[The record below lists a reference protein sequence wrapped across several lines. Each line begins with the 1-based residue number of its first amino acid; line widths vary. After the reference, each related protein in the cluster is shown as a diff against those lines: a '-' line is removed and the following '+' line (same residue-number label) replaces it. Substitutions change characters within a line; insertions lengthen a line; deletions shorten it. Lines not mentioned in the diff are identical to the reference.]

1 MHMRVIAYARGQ
13 SPDTWMKPWSL
24 GVFMMRGNARSDAE
38 HTFST
43 PAQPHQEKMCA
54 LARTVPWSIL
64 LTVLC
69 CMVMFSMVIVPFSVF
84 AQPFQ
89 KPEPIPPAPIPGP
102 SPKPL
107 PPAPKPIP
115 PAPPR

>member
-69 CMVMFSMVIVPFSVF
+69 CMVMFSMVIVPLLCLCPAVPKARTHS
-84 AQPFQ
+84 AGSHPRPF
-89 KPEPIPPAPIPGP
+89 P
-102 SPKPL
+102 
-107 PPAPKPIP
+107 
-115 PAPPR
+115 